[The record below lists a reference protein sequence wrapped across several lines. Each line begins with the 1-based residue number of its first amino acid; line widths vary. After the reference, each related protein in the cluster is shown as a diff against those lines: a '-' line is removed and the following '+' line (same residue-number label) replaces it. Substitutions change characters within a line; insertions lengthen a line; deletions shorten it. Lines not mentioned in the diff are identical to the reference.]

1 MFDKYTK
8 LVLFEYEKK
17 LKSNALS
24 LQWTEPTSAK
34 IKEECF
40 IVCNERFSR
49 KDGNVLKAFF
59 KQGNDKGEVLRAIK
73 KCNPDIFK
81 PLLNYLNKKTG
92 KTAEK
97 NIELLAWLIDFKRRP
112 YQYEENY
119 DISFLEDDEKN
130 LDINKENSRAGET
143 SSTIHKPYS
152 AGENEPEETIPEEIS
167 ADNPFPNTNT
177 GSDETTLTNPL
188 PASDNLDTSAQLS
201 KYEELKPS
209 SPFVKFRLKYLIF
222 SALLVFVVFTGFLVY
237 RNFDR
242 TSNQQLNTAPP
253 TGSGCMEWI
262 DDHYEQV
269 PCSSKPN
276 GRHVIAVDPQK
287 LKYFR
292 KINKPDTL
300 TMDDI
305 GKVWYIK
312 LNGKMEFY
320 TAEGFHPLDMN
331 RRLRPISAYIID
343 KYILSEKKQ

>member
-1 MFDKYTK
+1 MSPAYIK
-8 LVLFEYEKK
+8 LVLQDYEKK
-17 LKSNALS
+17 RAENLLS
-24 LQWTEPTSAK
+24 LLLMDPTPARLK
-34 IKEECF
+34 DEC
-40 IVCNERFSR
+40 INVCSKRYSR
-49 KDGNVLKAFF
+49 KDGRLLNAFF
-59 KQGNDKGEVLRAIK
+59 GEGDDKSLVSKAIAK
-73 KCNPDIFK
+73 KKVDEFRPV
-81 PLLNYLNKKTG
+81 LNYLNKDTTRPDG
-92 KTAEK
+92 KYV
-97 NIELLAWLIDFKRRP
+97 ELVAWLIDFERRP
-112 YQYEENY
+112 YQLGEDY
-119 DISFLEDDEKN
+119 DIELEEDKPIKNSEELESMIGGADEFLQE
-130 LDINKENSRAGET
+130 LRLKEEV
-143 SSTIHKPYS
+143 
-152 AGENEPEETIPEEIS
+152 EI
-167 ADNPFPNTNT
+167 AAEIQEMDPDNPLQSTNI